1 MKSAALLVGRAA
13 PPYRWAQSPR
23 GRRLEVFIGLLP
35 AAGGSAAQT
44 LDTVGLGCG
53 SASFPGYTPAH
64 FSTLI
69 PNKRGWKVNCRA
81 FTNKSAK
88 DKMLPGRQDSWLLLP
103 AGGSPSNHI
112 SEVIIFDLFPLPRGP
127 E

>member
-1 MKSAALLVGRAA
+1 M
-13 PPYRWAQSPR
+13 
-23 GRRLEVFIGLLP
+23 FIGPLP

-69 PNKRGWKVNCRA
+69 PNKKGLKVNCRA
-81 FTNKSAK
+81 FTNKRAK
-88 DKMLPGRQDSWLLLP
+88 DKMLLGRQDSWLLLP
-103 AGGSPSNHI
+103 AVGSLSNHI
-112 SEVIIFDLFPLPRGP
+112 AEVIKFDLFTLPTGP